1 MRIFTTILSVCLLCS
16 IKLRAE
22 TLNDLI
28 LSKLQADEQLWS
40 KAINGTDGHQ
50 LELLRSSKFYV
61 PFFMELPS
69 ISSSL
74 SDRNASLFGDWKK
87 LEDKFLLPGG
97 YILRLKFKSAAPL
110 YAMSAGYWNDDVWRS
125 IALGK
130 DFQIEPGNAWEGST
144 GDCLY
149 ATLLAGV
156 RPRLISYNQSGEVI
170 RQETFDASAA
180 DFEQRLNAAIA
191 AYASSGK
198 PSLEMISLVE
208 YLKQPNAEWRAV
220 DTTGQFNLRNQHQ
233 RADEQERLR
242 QVGQLT
248 RGEAVSGLSTN
259 AATTT
264 QTTPAPKPPP
274 VVQSGVPKKSPEAK
288 PTTSTPSEEPAS
300 STPWS
305 IIVVL
310 IVAAFGLPWLLLKRR
325 S

>member
-1 MRIFTTILSVCLLCS
+1 MRILTFLLTICSLCS

-22 TLNDLI
+22 ALNDWI

-40 KAINGTDGHQ
+40 EAISGTDGHQ

-61 PFFMELPS
+61 PFFMELPDVG
-69 ISSSL
+69 SSL
-74 SDRNASLFGDWKK
+74 TERNASLFRDWKK
-87 LEDKFLLPGG
+87 LEDKSSLSGG
-97 YILRLKFKSAAPL
+97 YILRLRFKSAAPL

-125 IALGK
+125 LALGK
-130 DFQIEPGNAWEGST
+130 DIQIEPGNAWESPN
-144 GDCLY
+144 GDYLY

-156 RPRLISYNQSGEVI
+156 RPRLISYSHSGKVI
-170 RQETFDASAA
+170 REQMFDASAA
-180 DFEQRLNAAIA
+180 DFEQRLKAAIA
-191 AYASSGK
+191 DYVDSGK

-264 QTTPAPKPPP
+264 QTTPTPTPPPMVQPPAPKKPL
-274 VVQSGVPKKSPEAK
+274 EAK
-288 PTTSTPSEEPAS
+288 PATPSEEPTS

-305 IIVVL
+305 VVAVL
-310 IVAAFGLPWLLLKRR
+310 IVAATDLLWLLVKKRK
-325 S
+325 